1 MSKIPKMPM
10 SINTPA
16 KPNAT
21 MKPMGNDSEVTQ
33 NIPQPTEEE
42 KEISR
47 TFKQALQPEKTSP
60 KKLQGNEPQGEKS
73 QREKPK
79 QTQPQNKKT
88 SSQLE
93 APLPREQKKTK
104 PQVKNIKQP
113 SQQKN
118 ITPKEL
124 KKETQDKTKS
134 KLDSNT
140 QEASPQETPI
150 GIPLSA
156 TNPAP
161 NTPIDA
167 PAPTPAKMEITQIK
181 TEQVADVIQKASAR
195 VLVARGDGAGDVRLR
210 LEMND
215 SLLPDTQ
222 LVAEKSPDGGLALT
236 FTSDNPDTQKLLNTL
251 QSGLK
256 QHLAQTQPFP
266 VHISA
271 TDTQGLLLFQTD
283 TLPQINAGT
292 NTEAGAQSASDNPQS
307 KKPDWES
314 VEDRLKENK

>member
-42 KEISR
+42 KKISH
-47 TFKQALQPEKTSP
+47 TFKQALQPKKTAP
-60 KKLQGNEPQGEKS
+60 KEPQGEEL
-73 QREKPK
+73 QGEKPK
-79 QTQPQNKKT
+79 QNQPQSKKT
-88 SSQLE
+88 SNQLD
-93 APLPREQKKTK
+93 ASLPREQKKIK
-104 PQVKNIKQP
+104 PQVKNPKQP

-118 ITPKEL
+118 ITPKEI
-124 KKETQDKTKS
+124 KQDKTKS

-167 PAPTPAKMEITQIK
+167 PAPAPAKMEITQIK
-181 TEQVADVIQKASAR
+181 TERVAAVIQKASAR
-195 VLVARGDGAGDVRLR
+195 VLVARGDGSGDVRLR

-215 SLLPDTQ
+215 SLLPDTH

-292 NTEAGAQSASDNPQS
+292 NTEAGAQSASDNPQN